1 MAYAI
6 PPRPASF
13 TPQGVAPG
21 CERIPNLYP
30 RDLMGRRV
38 DVLSVHTNWASGGP
52 ATVESAI
59 RWSLANVGVNTYAHY
74 QHERSGR
81 AGKML
86 DSDRRGIGTG
96 GVSSWWRETYGL
108 PNASYRALTYE
119 TSDLGTIEDPAPE
132 GTAFLTPQQSASLA
146 RDLAYEAVVHDI
158 PPILLPSPEKRGIAG
173 HCIPYPYPAF
183 TTAKGKMCPG
193 TRKFEQL
200 VDEVIPWTEAIV
212 SAWTGAQSV
221 PPPVRPTVPNPDTEV
236 GVDAPEE
243 ALFMLM
249 IAREVKTDVVWVGDG
264 VTRRSLSTPDE
275 LYALTAAARTSAV
288 RLVTPLAKQGP
299 ADNNVANV
307 WYHGDVQTV
316 GADVLAALGA
326 VG

>member
-30 RDLMGRRV
+30 RELTGHRIDILV
-38 DVLSVHTNWASGGP
+38 VHTNWAGGEG
-52 ATVESAI
+52 TIESAQ
-59 RWSLANVGVNTYAHY
+59 RWTMADVGRNTYAHY
-74 QHERSGR
+74 HHDRDGR
-81 AGKML
+81 AAKML
-86 DSDRRGIGTG
+86 DTDRRGIGNSGTNTY
-96 GVSSWWRETYGL
+96 WRQFGL
-108 PNASYRALTYE
+108 PNASYRALVYE
-119 TSDLGTIEDPAPE
+119 TADRGTRIDPAPKGSNFTE
-132 GTAFLTPQQSASLA
+132 VQKLSLA
-146 RDLAYEAVVHDI
+146 RDLAYECIVHNI
-158 PPILLPSPEKRGIAG
+158 PAKLLERPDGRGITA
-173 HCIPYPYPAF
+173 HCFPFPYPAF
-183 TTAKGKMCPG
+183 TTADGKQCCGHVKYAELLAEIIPRVRRIVAAWSMP
-193 TRKFEQL
+193 EL
-200 VDEVIPWTEAIV
+200 VP
-212 SAWTGAQSV
+212 V
-221 PPPVRPTVPNPDTEV
+221 PEPDDPDVEV
-236 GVDAPEE
+236 GVNAPEE
-243 ALFMLM
+243 ALSMLM

-264 VTRRSLSTPDE
+264 VTRRSLATPDE

-299 ADNNVANV
+299 ADNAVANV

>member
-1 MAYAI
+1 MTEFTI
-6 PPRPASF
+6 PPRPSSF

-30 RDLMGRRV
+30 RELMGRRV

-74 QHERSGR
+74 QHERNGR

-96 GVSSWWRETYGL
+96 GVSSWWRDTYNL

-119 TSDLGTIEDPAPE
+119 TSDLGTIKDPSPE
-132 GTAFLTPQQSASLA
+132 GSYFTDEQMASLA
-146 RDLAYEAVVHDI
+146 RDLAYECVVHSI
-158 PPILLPSPEKRGIAG
+158 PPKLLERPDGRGIAG
-173 HCIPYPYPAF
+173 HCFPFPYPAF
-183 TTAKGKMCPG
+183 TTAKGKQCPG

-200 VDEVIPWTEAIV
+200 VDVVIPWTAAIV
-212 SAWTGAQSV
+212 SAWTGAESI
-221 PPPVRPTVPNPDTEV
+221 PPVIPTVPNPDTEV
-236 GVDAPEE
+236 GVNAPEE
-243 ALFMLM
+243 ALSMLM

-264 VTRRSLSTPDE
+264 VTRRSLATPDE

-316 GADVLAALGA
+316 GADVLASLGSVA
-326 VG
+326 